1 MLLHVALLWHDKTD
15 KEHSS
20 MSTIALKNICHVKI
34 TYEKLVKKTSQD
46 SMNNFVPVQF
56 TPFPEN
62 PLLHVHWKDPPML
75 LHVASLEHGDVSHSF
90 MSILAIKTLLK
101 SNVCIRNYSGKYY
114 VIIHIIHQLNIFTIS
129 SYLCK
134 LFHFLKIHCY
144 MYIERIHQCCCM
156 LHRWN
161 MVMKHTHLCLC

>member
-56 TPFPEN
+56 TPFHEN

-75 LHVASLEHGDVSHSF
+75 LHIALLWHGETTKEHS
-90 MSILAIKTLLK
+90 SISIVEIKHQNDGWEVGQENKILKDTL
-101 SNVCIRNYSGKYY
+101 SC
-114 VIIHIIHQLNIFTIS
+114 TINW
-129 SYLCK
+129 
-134 LFHFLKIHCY
+134 IA
-144 MYIERIHQCCCM
+144 
-156 LHRWN
+156 
-161 MVMKHTHLCLC
+161 